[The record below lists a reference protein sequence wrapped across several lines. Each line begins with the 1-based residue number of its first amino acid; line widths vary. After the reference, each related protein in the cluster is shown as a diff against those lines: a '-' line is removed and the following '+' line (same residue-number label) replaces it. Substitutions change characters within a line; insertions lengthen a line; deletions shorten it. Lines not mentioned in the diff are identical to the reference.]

1 MPSARQPGPQAE
13 PPRAAGLIRVGRIA
27 GAHGLKGALKF
38 RPDDPAST
46 VLGSV
51 AQISLA
57 ADGGEART
65 YRLKSAARVSRN
77 HLRIVL
83 EEVGDLAGAEALKGA
98 TVFIAAS
105 DLPALKPGEFY
116 YYQVLGMEVRLTDGR
131 SLGMIEE
138 VISTGANEVWEVRG
152 EMGEVLVPV
161 IEDVVKA
168 IDFDSRVATIEAIP
182 GLLDSR

>member
-1 MPSARQPGPQAE
+1 VTPSATQPGPQAE

-46 VLGSV
+46 ALGSV
-51 AQISLA
+51 GQVYLA
-57 ADGGEART
+57 TDGGEARP
-65 YRLKSAARVSRN
+65 YRVKSAARVSRN
-77 HLRIVL
+77 YLRLVL
-83 EEVGDLAGAEALKGA
+83 EEVGDLASAEALHGA

-105 DLPALKPGEFY
+105 DLPPLKPGEFY

-131 SLGMIEE
+131 SLGMIEQ
-138 VISTGANEVWEVRG
+138 VIATGANEVWEVRG
-152 EMGEVLVPV
+152 AMGEVLVPV

-182 GLLDSR
+182 GLLD

>member
-1 MPSARQPGPQAE
+1 M
-13 PPRAAGLIRVGRIA
+13 
-27 GAHGLKGALKF
+27 
-38 RPDDPAST
+38 
-46 VLGSV
+46 
-51 AQISLA
+51 
-57 ADGGEART
+57 
-65 YRLKSAARVSRN
+65 
-77 HLRIVL
+77 
-83 EEVGDLAGAEALKGA
+83 KGA